1 MFLTALEKTIREYE
15 ADKTELGAD
24 IYKRLS
30 RITKILAK
38 CDKEEYYYAE
48 MVANEFCQIINA
60 IKEQNHIIQTNYA
73 REIQSTSSTNN
84 LQGFVACPADQKIYK
99 NQIELLDAF
108 YAFLIEMG
116 KEPVTAK
123 DYVARN
129 KTFANRYLSE
139 LTNQDTLTV
148 NDEVVFTYDN
158 LEYILATFNTKDETG
173 APIKQKVNIR
183 SALRMLNQFK
193 HKESIEW

>member
-1 MFLTALEKTIREYE
+1 
-15 ADKTELGAD
+15 
-24 IYKRLS
+24 
-30 RITKILAK
+30 
-38 CDKEEYYYAE
+38 

-123 DYVARN
+123 DYVARI

-193 HKESIEW
+193 HKESIER